1 MIKSFADKET
11 ELIYNQKFSKRLPTT
26 IQKVALRKL
35 MMIDN
40 AKCLEDLRVPPS
52 NHLEQLSGDRKGQ
65 HSIRINDQ
73 WRVCF
78 TEKDGHYYN
87 VEIVDYHQEY
97 IMSDFIET
105 PTIGEILSEEF
116 LIPLGIS
123 AYKLAQAINVP
134 TSRIQDILHNRRKI
148 TVDTSLRL
156 AKFFGLSDGYFM
168 SLQDD
173 IDIRNAKMELAPQLE
188 EIKAYAYA

>member
-1 MIKSFADKET
+1 MDEEAIVCGFTPLESYPLDIYTRCVYNNIMIKSFADKET
-11 ELIYNQKFSKRLPTT
+11 ELIYNQKFSKRLPST

-52 NHLEQLSGDRKGQ
+52 NHLEQLVGDRKGQ

-87 VEIVDYHQEY
+87 VEIVDYH
-97 IMSDFIET
+97 
-105 PTIGEILSEEF
+105 
-116 LIPLGIS
+116 
-123 AYKLAQAINVP
+123 
-134 TSRIQDILHNRRKI
+134 
-148 TVDTSLRL
+148 
-156 AKFFGLSDGYFM
+156 
-168 SLQDD
+168 
-173 IDIRNAKMELAPQLE
+173 
-188 EIKAYAYA
+188 